1 MAHLSNRSYLLFICL
16 MSGVSMLSCGGS
28 EPLVTES
35 SVPSMVPLPANENLM
50 VISKT
55 DSGFVTELSTDV
67 VSEDQEFS
75 DEVRKGSI
83 LVQWDDFFP
92 AIDQGIP
99 EELSLRT
106 TTDDEVVE
114 EKNLYEGFR
123 IQIYSGPSPAMADT
137 VSKRFRFWSVRSISG
152 YSPET
157 YTFFKAPYYRVH
169 VGDFHER
176 EKAYDVAQIIKRA
189 FPDAW
194 VVYDRVNPW
203 NVPADSSIIRFQI
216 TR

>member
-1 MAHLSNRSYLLFICL
+1 
-16 MSGVSMLSCGGS
+16 MLSCGGS

-75 DEVRKGSI
+75 DVVGKGSI

-106 TTDDEVVE
+106 TTEDEVVE

>member
-1 MAHLSNRSYLLFICL
+1 M
-16 MSGVSMLSCGGS
+16 
-28 EPLVTES
+28 
-35 SVPSMVPLPANENLM
+35 
-50 VISKT
+50 
-55 DSGFVTELSTDV
+55 

-75 DEVRKGSI
+75 DEVGKGSI

>member
-50 VISKT
+50 VIPKT
-55 DSGFVTELSTDV
+55 DSGSVTLLSTDV

-75 DEVRKGSI
+75 DEVEKSSI

-92 AIDQGIP
+92 ALDQGIP

-106 TTDDEVVE
+106 TTEDEVVE

-203 NVPADSSIIRFQI
+203 NVPTDSSIIRFQI

>member
-1 MAHLSNRSYLLFICL
+1 MAQLSNRSYLLFICL

-35 SVPSMVPLPANENLM
+35 SVPSMVPLPANENLL

-75 DEVRKGSI
+75 DEVGKGSI

>member
-1 MAHLSNRSYLLFICL
+1 
-16 MSGVSMLSCGGS
+16 MLSCGGS

-75 DEVRKGSI
+75 DEVGKGSI

-123 IQIYSGPSPAMADT
+123 IQIYSGPSPTMADT

>member
-28 EPLVTES
+28 EPLVMES
-35 SVPSMVPLPANENLM
+35 SVPSMVPLPAYENLM

-67 VSEDQEFS
+67 VREDQEFS
-75 DEVRKGSI
+75 DEVGKGSI

-106 TTDDEVVE
+106 TTEEEVVE

-123 IQIYSGPSPAMADT
+123 IQIYSGPSPAIADT

-176 EKAYDVAQIIKRA
+176 EKAYNVAQIIKRA

>member
-55 DSGFVTELSTDV
+55 DSGFVTEVSTDV

-75 DEVRKGSI
+75 NEVRKGSI

>member
-75 DEVRKGSI
+75 DEVGKGSI

-106 TTDDEVVE
+106 TTEDEVVE

>member
-16 MSGVSMLSCGGS
+16 LSGVSVLSCGGS

-75 DEVRKGSI
+75 DEVEKGFI

-99 EELSLRT
+99 EELSQRT
-106 TTDDEVVE
+106 TTEDEVVE

-123 IQIYSGPSPAMADT
+123 IQIYSGPSPAIADT